1 MYKHSQQTANIP
13 TSKYLRYAIHFAL
26 LPGEKTKMYK
36 YIHCSVHC
44 TIMTEHYPT
53 HLAMKLLISTIKIS
67 LQLISELMEI
77 GYSKSSKIWILERTK
92 HWNLFALKVI
102 HVHDCTIHV
111 LANAIKSLKNG
122 AEKKKKGVFMGGV
135 VVHNPDI

>member
-1 MYKHSQQTANIP
+1 MHFLKQDSHFKSKEGNILPIISSFDMYKHSQQTANIP

-53 HLAMKLLISTIKIS
+53 HLAKKLLIPTIKIS
-67 LQLISELMEI
+67 LQLISELMDWI
-77 GYSKSSKIWILERTK
+77 FKI
-92 HWNLFALKVI
+92 
-102 HVHDCTIHV
+102 
-111 LANAIKSLKNG
+111 LKNLNIG
-122 AEKKKKGVFMGGV
+122 TYKTLKSVCAKS
-135 VVHNPDI
+135 NSCA